1 MRSKPGAWRFDEL
14 QARQRRRGR
23 IRGVCA
29 QDASGAAAPGRQRR
43 RSGRRPRGRLRPR
56 DLRRGALD
64 RDGDRAQGRHHRAL
78 AAGGGMSLSDLVLS
92 IADNKQMLGLRY
104 AEWATRAPSLEAD
117 IAAAAMGLD
126 DLGHSRVL
134 YGCLEPLGE
143 DPRGTHR
150 ESDPASLRALPYFDE
165 PWTEWGQFVA
175 ANAILDTAF
184 TVMIEACVN
193 GSVEV
198 LQHRLRQMLMEER
211 YHFLHGR
218 SWLKS
223 GIRAEPLRQAWQ
235 EAIEWFGPPD
245 GETAQLHKD
254 GRLSL
259 GPKELGARLQERLET
274 KAPDTKIDWKKWDP
288 VRRRGRSGAIDERT
302 FAMLR
307 GLEEKRF
314 AAQSKEA

>member
-1 MRSKPGAWRFDEL
+1 
-14 QARQRRRGR
+14 
-23 IRGVCA
+23 
-29 QDASGAAAPGRQRR
+29 
-43 RSGRRPRGRLRPR
+43 
-56 DLRRGALD
+56 
-64 RDGDRAQGRHHRAL
+64 
-78 AAGGGMSLSDLVLS
+78 MSLSDLILS

-134 YGCLEPLGE
+134 YGCLEPLGA
-143 DPRGTHR
+143 DPRGPER
-150 ESDPASLRALPYFDE
+150 ESDPASLRALAYFDE

-184 TVMIEACVN
+184 TAMIEACVN

-198 LQHRLRQMLMEER
+198 LQHRLRKMLMEER

-223 GIRAEPLRQAWQ
+223 GIGDLKPLDRAWT
-235 EAIEWFGPPD
+235 EAIEWFGPHD
-245 GETAQLHKD
+245 GEVATLHREGK
-254 GRLSL
+254 LSM
-259 GPKELGARLQERLET
+259 GPSELLAKLEEQVEV
-274 KAPDTKIDWKKWDP
+274 KSRGVHVHWAKWDP
-288 VRRRGRSGAIDERT
+288 IRRRCAPGAIDERT
-302 FAMLR
+302 FGMLR

-314 AAQSKEA
+314 AATKEA

>member
-1 MRSKPGAWRFDEL
+1 
-14 QARQRRRGR
+14 
-23 IRGVCA
+23 
-29 QDASGAAAPGRQRR
+29 
-43 RSGRRPRGRLRPR
+43 
-56 DLRRGALD
+56 
-64 RDGDRAQGRHHRAL
+64 
-78 AAGGGMSLSDLVLS
+78 MSLSDLVLS

-143 DPRGTHR
+143 DPRGPDR

-165 PWTEWGQFVA
+165 PWSEWAQFVA

-184 TVMIEACVN
+184 TAMIESCVN

-198 LQHRLRQMLMEER
+198 LQHRLRKMLMEER

-223 GIRAEPLRQAWQ
+223 GINTEPLNRAWR

-245 GETAQLHKD
+245 GEVAAMQREGK
-254 GRLSL
+254 LSL
-259 GPKELGARLQERLET
+259 GPAELRARIEEQLET
-274 KAPDTKIDWKKWDP
+274 KGPKVDVDWRGWDS
-288 VRRRGRSGAIDERT
+288 VRRRSRPGAIDEQT
-302 FAMLR
+302 FGMLR
-307 GLEEKRF
+307 GLEEKKF
-314 AAQSKEA
+314 APTSAQAKEG

>member
-1 MRSKPGAWRFDEL
+1 
-14 QARQRRRGR
+14 
-23 IRGVCA
+23 
-29 QDASGAAAPGRQRR
+29 
-43 RSGRRPRGRLRPR
+43 
-56 DLRRGALD
+56 
-64 RDGDRAQGRHHRAL
+64 
-78 AAGGGMSLSDLVLS
+78 MSLSDLVLS

-134 YGCLEPLGE
+134 YGCLEPLGP
-143 DPRGTHR
+143 DPRGPER
-150 ESDPASLRALPYFDE
+150 ESDPASLRALPYFDQ
-165 PWTEWGQFVA
+165 PWSEWAQFVA

-184 TVMIEACVN
+184 TAMIEACVN

-198 LQHRLRQMLMEER
+198 LQHRLRKMLMEER

-223 GIRAEPLRQAWQ
+223 GINAEPLSLAWI

-245 GETAQLHKD
+245 GEVAALHGE

-259 GPKELGARLQERLET
+259 GPKELQARLEEQLET
-274 KAPDTKIDWKKWDP
+274 KAPKVELDWRGWDP
-288 VRRRGRSGAIDERT
+288 VRRRSKPGAIDEHT
-302 FAMLR
+302 FGMLR
-307 GLEEKRF
+307 GLEEKKF
-314 AAQSKEA
+314 APTSAQAKQV